1 MGDDTRTG
9 TRSTMI
15 ACPECDALQ
24 MEPRRIP
31 RGTSVSCWRC
41 RTVLIHEPRKGI
53 DYVFSLIVTGSILFL
68 IGNAFPLVSLEAGG
82 NGVTTTLLGAVLHL
96 WGQDLQLVAA
106 LVFVTTILAPAFD
119 LAVMFYLTLGVLRV
133 DAGRTAEMPPFSAKL
148 LRAVQVVR
156 PWGML
161 EVFMLGAL
169 VSIVKLG
176 QMASVVVGP
185 ALYSIG
191 ALILILAAAN
201 SAFNP
206 REVWSRLPIRQDD
219 EVVA

>member
-1 MGDDTRTG
+1 
-9 TRSTMI
+9 MI

-24 MEPRRIP
+24 QEPRRVP
-31 RGTSVSCWRC
+31 RGTTVTCWRC
-41 RTVLIHEPRKGI
+41 RTVLLSGSYRRMDI
-53 DYVFSLIVTGSILFL
+53 VFALVITGAVLFL
-68 IGNAFPLVSLEAGG
+68 IGNAFPLVSLEAQG
-82 NGVTTTLLGAVLHL
+82 NGVTTTLLGAVIHM
-96 WGQDLQLVAA
+96 WQQDMRLISMLV
-106 LVFVTTILAPAFD
+106 LVTTILAPAFD
-119 LAVMFYLTLGVLRV
+119 LAAMLYLASGVLRI
-133 DAGRTAEMPPFSAKL
+133 DRGQSNRMPPWSGYV

-176 QMASVVVGP
+176 QMAAVVVGP

-191 ALILILAAAN
+191 TLILVLAAAN

-206 REVWSRLPIRQDD
+206 RDVWSRLPIHVD
-219 EVVA
+219 EPVA

>member
-1 MGDDTRTG
+1 
-9 TRSTMI
+9 MI

-24 MEPRRIP
+24 QEPRRVP

-41 RTVLIHEPRKGI
+41 RTVLIHESRKGT

-68 IGNAFPLVSLEAGG
+68 IGNALPLVSLEAGG
-82 NGVTTTLLGAVLHL
+82 NGVTTTLFGAVLHL
-96 WGQDLQLVAA
+96 WGQGLQLVAA

-119 LAVMFYLTLGVLRV
+119 LSAMLYLTLGVLRF
-133 DAGRTAEMPPFSAKL
+133 DAGRATEMPPFSAKL

-176 QMASVVVGP
+176 QMATVVVGP

-191 ALILILAAAN
+191 ALTLVLAAAN

-206 REVWSRLPIRQDD
+206 RDVWSRLPIRTDD
-219 EVVA
+219 EAVA